1 MKIENVLIP
10 TGVAT
15 ADMLIRDV
23 FAECVRAQ
31 VPAIPFRDKNG
42 ELVGRVSL
50 RDTLRKSC
58 IPEFMVEMAD
68 VLGDQMSCVED
79 AEKKAREVLCH
90 KAEEIF
96 LTDFH
101 SLPGAT
107 SMIKTLAVMEKYNTN
122 YVFIIDD
129 GLYKGVVTTLA
140 IARRMVELD
149 KSCAVP

>member
-10 TGVAT
+10 TAVAT
-15 ADMLIRDV
+15 PDMLIRDV
-23 FAECVRAQ
+23 FSECVRAQ
-31 VPAIPFRDKNG
+31 VPAIPYRDENG

-50 RDTLRKSC
+50 MDTLRKSC

-90 KAEEIF
+90 KAEEII
-96 LTDFH
+96 LPDFH
-101 SLPGAT
+101 SLPGVT
-107 SMIKTLAVMEKYNTN
+107 SMIKTLAVMEKHNTN

-129 GLYKGVVTTLA
+129 GVYKGVVTILT

-149 KSCAVP
+149 KSCGVP